1 VPGVNGQ
8 RLHSGDGSFQAP
20 AEFWTV
26 ASWGA
31 RWPLHHENKK
41 PAAGRCGL

>member
-1 VPGVNGQ
+1 VPGFNGQ

-26 ASWGA
+26 AS
-31 RWPLHHENKK
+31 
-41 PAAGRCGL
+41 